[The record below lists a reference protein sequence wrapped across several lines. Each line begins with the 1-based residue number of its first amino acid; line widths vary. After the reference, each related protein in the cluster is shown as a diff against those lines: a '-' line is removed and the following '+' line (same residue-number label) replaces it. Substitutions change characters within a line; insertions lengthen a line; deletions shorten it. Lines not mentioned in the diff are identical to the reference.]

1 MCKCVNN
8 HVGTCAVLN
17 NAGMYCFASVF
28 TCGLAAI
35 LFPDSIVL
43 YSGKCGSRL
52 VYKLILAGH
61 YVMMTR
67 GSEYGLP
74 SLCNDVMH
82 YDIISVITLV
92 KF

>member
-43 YSGKCGSRL
+43 CSGKCGSRL

-61 YVMMTR
+61 YVMMTI
-67 GSEYGLP
+67 EVP
-74 SLCNDVMH
+74 SMGCHH
-82 YDIISVITLV
+82 YVIMSCIMT
-92 KF
+92 